1 MTIGA
6 APIKEKNRIFSPRS
20 HRVTRYHMA
29 LGAYSRIGNLEKPV
43 IDRPM
48 RLMTVGTTIKS
59 RRMLV

>member
-6 APIKEKNRIFSPRS
+6 APIKEENRIFSPRS
-20 HRVTRYHMA
+20 HRVTGYHVA
-29 LGAYSRIGNLEKPV
+29 LGTHSRIGNLEEPV
-43 IDRPM
+43 IDGAM